1 MDIHTLW
8 GQIESAYCTETQRFR
23 LKMAV
28 AMHGGG
34 CDRFVPLLIQ
44 SISCWSSWSKIRARG
59 KSLSL
64 PFPLDPGH
72 TTNKTKSEEPSETE
86 SHSIGNEFA
95 KVEVVDR
102 ADAKRCMEEGNAMSA
117 LCFSPPPIQAF

>member
-1 MDIHTLW
+1 MADAIA
-8 GQIESAYCTETQRFR
+8 SFRFSSN
-23 LKMAV
+23 
-28 AMHGGG
+28 
-34 CDRFVPLLIQ
+34 PLAQLLVELVQNQ
-44 SISCWSSWSKIRARG
+44 SEG

-86 SHSIGNEFA
+86 SHSTGNEFA
-95 KVEVVDR
+95 KDEVVDR

-117 LCFSPPPIQAF
+117 LCCLPPSIQAF